1 MINNRVKKMKRILLY
16 LSVFMLISLSSCG
29 QSDEDLYNESNRL
42 FNLAKETN
50 DEQDYIKAFS
60 CYLQAAKNGYAESE
74 FSLGTCYYFGLGT
87 QQNNDEATKW
97 LLKAKNNP
105 SISKQSK
112 MYSDEMLAI
121 LKRAN
126 DKEQCQQL
134 FNKLV
139 KDNEDFF
146 ASKTNAQ
153 RYQEMSKNKHLILM
167 MNIRGMMMANDS
179 LIDLSFLYDMLL
191 DELQKGTNCFIFIYD
206 SQAKIE
212 DINKVNCSFAKLYEY
227 CLQHNLQLLFMT
239 DTNANFTTYR

>member
-1 MINNRVKKMKRILLY
+1 
-16 LSVFMLISLSSCG
+16 MLISLSSCG
-29 QSDEDLYNESNRL
+29 QSDEDLYNEGNRL

-50 DEQDYIKAFS
+50 DEQDYVKAFS
-60 CYLQAAKNGYAESE
+60 CYLQAAEKGHAESQ
-74 FSLGTCYYFGLGT
+74 FSVGVCYYKGFGIK
-87 QQNNDEATKW
+87 QNNEEAAKW

-105 SISKQSK
+105 SISEYSK
-112 MYSDEMLAI
+112 MLSDELLANI
-121 LKRAN
+121 KRAN

-146 ASKTNAQ
+146 ASKTNVQ

-167 MNIRGMMMANDS
+167 MNIKGMMMANDS
-179 LIDLSFLYDMLL
+179 LIDLSFLYDILL
-191 DELQKGTNCFIFIYD
+191 DKLQKGTNCFIFIYD